1 MPDARQAVY
10 DELFELLL
18 QEQIQL
24 NERPRAEDP
33 ERRERR
39 RKRVR
44 ELMSRLS
51 LTDEAKA
58 R

>member
-24 NERPRAEDP
+24 NERPRAENT
-33 ERRERR
+33 R
-39 RKRVR
+39 
-44 ELMSRLS
+44 
-51 LTDEAKA
+51 TT
-58 R
+58 